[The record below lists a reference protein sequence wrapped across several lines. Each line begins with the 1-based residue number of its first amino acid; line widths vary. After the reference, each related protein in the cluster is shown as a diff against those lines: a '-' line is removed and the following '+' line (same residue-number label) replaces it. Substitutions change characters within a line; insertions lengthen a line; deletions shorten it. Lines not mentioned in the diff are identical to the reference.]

1 MSQVNS
7 SIDPKSPRPGEPVW
21 QLASMFPR
29 QGNWSVDDYLTLD
42 AGRLVEFDNG
52 SIEVLEM
59 PTLEHQRIV
68 QFLYRWLY
76 AFISPRNLGEVF
88 VAPLPIRLW
97 EGKYREPDI
106 VFLGAQ
112 RQMETGYPL
121 GADWVIEV
129 VSGDAESR
137 RRDLR
142 IKPPEYARAGIAEY
156 WIVDPNESVM
166 IVHRL
171 VGQQYETS
179 IHAIGDVAK
188 STLLPELKVKVSD
201 VLSSATGR
209 ESQS

>member
-1 MSQVNS
+1 MSQVDS

-21 QLASMFPR
+21 QLATMFPR
-29 QGNWSVDDYLTLD
+29 QGNWSLDDYLTLD

-68 QFLYRWLY
+68 QFLYRWLF
-76 AFISPRNLGEVF
+76 AFISPENLGEVF
-88 VAPLPIRLW
+88 VAPLPVRLW

-106 VFLGAQ
+106 VFLGPQ
-112 RQMETGYPL
+112 RQTDTGYPL
-121 GADWVIEV
+121 GADFVIEV

-142 IKPPEYARAGIAEY
+142 IKPPEYARAGITEY
-156 WIVDPNESVM
+156 WIVDPNDAVV

-171 VGQQYETS
+171 VGQEYETS
-179 IHAIGDVAK
+179 VHAIGEIAK
-188 STLLPELKVKVSD
+188 SAVLPGLEVKVSD
-201 VLSSATGR
+201 LLASATGS
-209 ESQS
+209 EGQS

>member
-7 SIDPKSPRPGEPVW
+7 PQVNSNVDPKSPRPGDPVW
-21 QLASMFPR
+21 QLATMFPR
-29 QGNWSVDDYLTLD
+29 QGNWSVDDYLVLD

-76 AFISPRNLGEVF
+76 AFVSPRNLGEVF
-88 VAPLPIRLW
+88 VAPLPIQLW
-97 EGKYREPDI
+97 KGKYREPDV
-106 VFLGAQ
+106 VFLGPQ
-112 RQMETGYPL
+112 RRTETGYPL

-156 WIVDPNESVM
+156 WIVDPNDSVM

-171 VGQQYETS
+171 VGQEYESSVHT
-179 IHAIGDVAK
+179 IDDVVE
-188 STLLPELKVKVSD
+188 STLLPGLEVKVKD
-201 VLSSATGR
+201 VLASAVG
-209 ESQS
+209 